1 MAIPQI
7 TPLPDPPIRGTDT
20 GPVFSQKTANWLD
33 AATYDFVPELNA
45 FAPALVNAAA
55 ASAPVTVSSTSLTI
69 GIGAKTL
76 TVEAGKQFGPGQF
89 ITISQT
95 SAPST
100 NSMWATVTDY
110 NFTTGVM
117 NVNVTAARG
126 SGTHTDWSVGLS
138 GPQGPEGGSMLTS
151 PTITGTL
158 FEDSYAITDGASV
171 VIDPA
176 NGSRQ
181 RWTLGANR
189 TPTTSLANGQ
199 SVVLFIDDGSAYS
212 ITWSSIGVTWKTN
225 GGAAPTLS
233 TSGYTM
239 VILTKENGVIYG
251 ARVGD
256 A

>member
-1 MAIPQI
+1 MAEIQYI
-7 TPLPDPPIRGTDT
+7 TATLDPPQLGVDV
-20 GPVFSQKTANWLD
+20 GAALD
-33 AATYDFVPELNA
+33 AKVDQMFGEDLPTLAAQMNTLGDSIV
-45 FAPALVNAAA
+45 AAA
-55 ASAPVTVSSTSLTI
+55 ADVFPSGASGSTLSI

-76 TVEAGKQFGPGQF
+76 TFPANKKLVAGEFV
-89 ITISQT
+89 TLA
-95 SAPST
+95 SAAAP
-100 NSMWATVTDY
+100 NANRMWGVVTAY
-110 NFTTGVM
+110 SGMSLT
-117 NVNVTAARG
+117 VNVLSIWG
-126 SGTHTDWSVGLS
+126 SGSHSDWLVSLS

-158 FEDSYAITDGASV
+158 SEDSYAITDGASV

-199 SVVLFIDDGSAYS
+199 SVLLFIDDGAAYS

-225 GGAAPTLS
+225 GGAAPTLN

-239 VILTKENGVIYG
+239 ILLTKENGVVYG